1 MINSALSGGLR
12 KIYLNEEKIK
22 SALDENNLPKML
34 ADSFD
39 MNLMQT
45 VADHI
50 HTLLKTSTR

>member
-1 MINSALSGGLR
+1 MINSALSDGLR
-12 KIYLNEEKIK
+12 KVYLNEEKIK
-22 SALDENNLPKML
+22 SAVDESNLPKML

-50 HTLLKTSTR
+50 NTLLK